1 MQLEDIIKEYIYELQ
16 IKNLSNHTIIS
27 YKSILYQFK
36 NTTKTETLE
45 EVNKIKV
52 KEYINSMKSRGVKS
66 SSINTNIKVIK
77 SFLKYCFDE
86 DYISEIPIIKNLKE
100 QKTLIQTFND
110 DEVMRMLKFYKMN
123 TFLDSRNK
131 CLIATLLDT
140 GIRVHELCNLSV
152 KDITETYIV
161 ILGKGNKYRVVPI
174 SPALKKI
181 MIKYER
187 IRNSYLDKRAIN
199 TTYYFVSRTG
209 EQLTN
214 ETIQRIVRKVGI
226 KVKVRDNIR
235 CSPHTFRHTCAQAM
249 LKNGLD
255 IYTVSRILGHSDLS
269 MTKRYL
275 QSMKDNEIIEMGLT
289 TSPLMNLR

>member
-36 NTTKTETLE
+36 NATKIEKLE
-45 EVNKIKV
+45 EINKVKV
-52 KEYINSMKSRGVKS
+52 KEYINSMKLRGVKS

-86 DYISEIPIIKNLKE
+86 DYINEIPIINNLKE
-100 QKTLIQTFND
+100 QKTLIQTFSD
-110 DEVMRMLKFYKMN
+110 DEVMRMLKFYKTN

-140 GIRVHELCNLSV
+140 GIRVHELCNLSI

-187 IRNSYLDKRAIN
+187 IRNSYLDRRSSSTN
-199 TTYYFVSRTG
+199 YYFISRTG

-214 ETIQRIVRKVGI
+214 ETVQRIVRDVGI

-235 CSPHTFRHTCAQAM
+235 CSPHTFRHTCAQSM

-275 QSMKDNEIIEMGLT
+275 QSMKDSEIVEMGVM